1 MNDLVIHIKKKSD
14 GSAALSCR
22 RADGSVTWQRQD
34 GPQGRFFPLHDL
46 THYAVESVLGH
57 PRGFY
62 GLVAEGW
69 DLADFGKPWPRGPL
83 PLETLVSELI
93 VGFLDGERAAGVE
106 WPAAQCNAAAAAYYA
121 EHRLPGACVLTD
133 DDLQRVRD
141 KRRELFARWAA
152 LPAGETLEL
161 RLPEQPPRPDAG
173 LKPAQAQG
181 VEACLGAPQLCRL
194 TAHRPTHV

>member
-1 MNDLVIHIKKKSD
+1 MKAVDHDLVIRVKKKTD

-34 GPQGRFFPLHDL
+34 GQQGRFFPLHDL
-46 THYAVESVLGH
+46 THLAVETVLAH
-57 PRGFY
+57 SRGFY

-69 DLADFGKPWPRGPL
+69 DLTDFGTPWPRGPL
-83 PLETLVSELI
+83 PGEALAAELI
-93 VGFLDGERAAGVE
+93 VGFLDRERAAGEE
-106 WPAAQCNAAAAAYYA
+106 WSASQFNAAAATYYA
-121 EHRLPGACVLTD
+121 QHRLEEACAVTD

-161 RLPEQPPRPDAG
+161 RFTG
-173 LKPAQAQG
+173 G
-181 VEACLGAPQLCRL
+181 GG
-194 TAHRPTHV
+194 HG